1 MGKKKK
7 QEKWGGYRGGG
18 GDRKKKRGEKRGRKV
33 RVEKEDKKEMESV
46 EGGWPRYFHLAS
58 LEKPTIL
65 VAHESDRSI
74 IISRYPYPAGAVP
87 ASRKEENRPVDFAGF
102 TN

>member
-1 MGKKKK
+1 
-7 QEKWGGYRGGG
+7 
-18 GDRKKKRGEKRGRKV
+18 
-33 RVEKEDKKEMESV
+33 MESV

-58 LEKPTIL
+58 LEKTKSYFSSSFIFTVSFGCSRRPTIL

-87 ASRKEENRPVDFAGF
+87 ASRKEENRPVDFTGF